1 MIAILRKL
9 SIIIL
14 LFAVFIFIQ
23 FIQVESTA
31 LVNPKT
37 LVVLGFLILASF
49 TLGEILSFIKLP
61 KVIGYLLIGI
71 IFGPYSAALLGI
83 NLLEVLSIDVIKEL
97 SLVVSVTLSI
107 IALTAG
113 MELKINGIKE
123 LLKPITL
130 ILLFKSILIFILVTA
145 VVYALAPFIPFL
157 MHADAAYK
165 IAAGLIIS
173 VVALGTSIEL
183 ILVVQNETKAKGRF
197 IDLILSTAIVKDV
210 LVILLLA
217 LVLTISS
224 AMIYPQG
231 KIEGGIFLD
240 LGLELL
246 YSIIFGSA
254 LGGLTI
260 LYLKYVHK
268 ELLLYILAL
277 VVFGSE
283 LSTNFHL
290 ETLVVFV
297 AAGFVVE
304 NFSKYGKDLH
314 QPLQKLSLPIFITFF
329 TVVGASINFLSI
341 QNMILIGLAVF
352 IIRGAALYFS
362 INLAA
367 KISKENLSIQKN
379 AWLGFLPIG
388 GLMLGLSIVISQK
401 LPGLG
406 EQLKDLIT
414 TVVALN
420 LFLGPILL
428 KIGINRD
435 KKLPEIAEEEI
446 EEIPTEESKVVSAK
460 AQNKIAL
467 KKKIAE
473 IKSKFAEPDFADT
486 ELNRSLFGILFK
498 IYQILKDFDKKFIY
512 FRSEESLELLISFT
526 EKYTDEYVRLKSFL
540 TKSNVTSSQIKDEIL
555 NTKKTLS
562 DWIIQLCDERKTG
575 EKNIVALEP
584 LIKELFISLVDLTDG
599 LQTKMFVNLEPE
611 FYEKNEDDNLRAKIA
626 KFSARFS
633 IRFNKLLNK
642 KYIPQREINYRN
654 LTRYYLVGE
663 SSGEILETV
672 NLVGNERLTT
682 LRKIRALY
690 TDILK
695 YLEELTEIA
704 VAEKDNI
711 AVSTLLLARFDEL
724 HNQFV
729 NEINIYQTEINETT
743 SEISTRLKYALAN
756 PFNKLIATLKVA
768 GTFKYNKSDFR
779 FSKVFNESEIQ
790 KENALQTIRYWINY
804 YLGFLGLFEKEAYTN
819 KIKVQL
825 NQLVNKSLVNISDEI
840 NFSLRSV
847 SNELNKNI
855 TEFKKNIKNIKLND
869 IQTLKDYLGAA
880 RNLIFIDTIRKYSY
894 SLDEILKSKKMNL
907 LIENLI
913 TDFSKVSKQLPEK
926 LLLLEETDLH
936 FEERL
941 PEFKE
946 LRSVPLKEIAHSF
959 LEKKLPR
966 EIGEINELL
975 INHLNITLSELNN
988 FPTIVNFHINTA
1000 VKELENND
1008 ETGFEIALELANSLS
1023 EKLQERLGQL
1033 NQQIDRLEQNVNKKI
1048 TEKVNIIINQ
1058 INELIIDSSLRQV
1071 NLFVGKEATKQRFI
1085 KSLGKQQNKVNG
1097 FIKLY
1102 FALIKRN
1109 YNLYFKSF
1117 VTSALVNFKLIKP
1130 KQTEYLTEDAYL
1142 NQEKLQNLP
1151 FIYRKL
1157 FDGTP
1162 LESNDFFI
1170 GQEELSTKINSA
1182 LKDFSI
1188 NKSSSIIIIGEP
1200 GSGKKSLINTIL
1212 TNSLKDKEVL
1222 QYQFKDTI
1230 SDKDDLLK
1238 IFSELLGYNR
1248 IISFDELLV
1257 YFNDKSRKKIIVLE
1271 NINKLFINQINGF
1284 SALKN
1289 FIYLVSMTNRNV
1301 FWLCSIGKHSW
1312 NFLKHN
1318 FEMESAFKY
1327 KIVTEDLH
1335 KKDIKSIILSRHGAT
1350 GYSLKFL
1357 PSEMRQ
1363 FSKKI
1368 FKVKSEKEE
1377 QEKLSSEFFKKLE
1390 EYSEGN
1396 IISAMYYWLQSID
1409 SVKGNLITIKP
1420 PRKLV
1425 LGILNNIDPVYLL
1438 TIATILIHGWI
1449 TAKEHAKIYNI
1460 PLEKSREILNYLASL
1475 NLIYHDQFE
1484 MYSYKYFLNKFVFR
1498 SVEKEL
1504 IKRNI
1509 F

>member
-1 MIAILRKL
+1 MIAILRKF

-23 FIQVESTA
+23 LIQVESTA

-49 TLGEILSFIKLP
+49 TLGEILAFIKLP

-83 NLLEVLSIDVIKEL
+83 HLLEVLSLDVIKEL

-113 MELKINGIKE
+113 MELKISGIKD
-123 LLKPITL
+123 LLKPISL
-130 ILLFKSILIFILVTA
+130 ILLFKTILIFVLVTSA
-145 VVYALAPFIPFL
+145 VYALAPFIPFL
-157 MHADAAYK
+157 SQANPGYV
-165 IAAGLIIS
+165 IAAGLIMS

-217 LVLTISS
+217 LVLAISS
-224 AMIYPQG
+224 ALIYPQG
-231 KIEGGIFLD
+231 KIEGGIFID
-240 LGLELL
+240 LGKELL
-246 YSIIFGSA
+246 FSIIFGGA

-260 LYLKYVHK
+260 LYLKYIHK
-268 ELLLYILAL
+268 ELLLFILAL

-283 LSTNFHL
+283 LSTSFHL

-297 AAGFVVE
+297 SAGFVVQ
-304 NFSKYGKDLH
+304 NFSKFGKDLH

-329 TVVGASINFLSI
+329 TVIGASINFLSI
-341 QNMILIGLAVF
+341 QNMILIGSAVF

-388 GLMLGLSIVISQK
+388 GLMLGLSIVIGQK

-406 EQLKDLIT
+406 EQLKDFIT

-428 KIGINRD
+428 KIGINKD
-435 KKLPEIAEEEI
+435 KKLTEVPEEEI
-446 EEIPTEESKVVSAK
+446 EEPEEGKVLSKEV
-460 AQNKIAL
+460 QDKISL

-473 IKSKFAEPDFADT
+473 IKTKFAEPNFADS

-526 EKYTDEYVRLKSFL
+526 EKYTDEYIRLKEFF
-540 TKSNVTSSQIKDEIL
+540 TKSNVTSALIKEEIL
-555 NTKKTLS
+555 LTKKTLS

-584 LIKELFISLVDLTDG
+584 LIKDLFISLVDLTDG
-599 LQTKMFVNLEPE
+599 LQTKMLINLEPE
-611 FYEKNEDDNLRAKIA
+611 FYEKKENDNLKARMA
-626 KFSARFS
+626 KFSTRLS
-633 IRFNKLLNK
+633 TRFNKLLNK

-663 SSGEILETV
+663 SSWEILETV

-695 YLEELTEIA
+695 YLEELTEIT
-704 VAEKDNI
+704 VTEKDNI
-711 AVSTLLLARFDEL
+711 ALSTLLLAKFDEL

-729 NEINIYQTEINETT
+729 NEINIYQSEINETT

-756 PFNKLIATLKVA
+756 PFNNLIKTLKIA
-768 GTFKYNKSDFR
+768 GTFKYNKRDFR

-790 KENALQTIRYWINY
+790 KENALQTIRYWVNY
-804 YLGFLGLFEKEAYTN
+804 YLGFLGLFQKEAYTN
-819 KIKVQL
+819 KIKVEL

-855 TEFKKNIKNIKLND
+855 NEFKKSIKKFNEND
-869 IQTLKDYLGAA
+869 NQRLQDYLGTS

-894 SLDEILKSKKMNL
+894 SLDEILKSKKMNM

-913 TDFSKVSKQLPEK
+913 IDFSKVSQQLPEK
-926 LLLLEETDLH
+926 LLLLEESDLH
-936 FEERL
+936 IKERL
-941 PEFKE
+941 PEFKD

-1008 ETGFEIALELANSLS
+1008 ETGFEIAIDLANSLS

-1071 NLFVGKEATKQRFI
+1071 NLFVGKEATKQRFKKTI
-1085 KSLGKQQNKVNG
+1085 DKHQNTANEFFK
-1097 FIKLY
+1097 KY
-1102 FALIKRN
+1102 LIIIQRN
-1109 YNLYFKSF
+1109 YNLYFKF
-1117 VTSALVNFKLIKP
+1117 LVTTALVNLKLIKP
-1130 KQTEYLTEDAYL
+1130 KETEYLTEDAYL

-1170 GQEELSTKINSA
+1170 GQEELTNKIDSA
-1182 LKDFSI
+1182 LQDFNK
-1188 NKSSSIIIIGEP
+1188 NKSSSVIIIGEP
-1200 GSGKKSLINTIL
+1200 GSGKKSLINTII
-1212 TNSLKDKEVL
+1212 TNSLKDKDIL

-1230 SDKDDLLK
+1230 TKKDDLLK
-1238 IFSELLGYNR
+1238 IFSELLGYTR
-1248 IISFDELLV
+1248 TISFDELLV
-1257 YFNDKSRKKIIVLE
+1257 YFNDKSRKKIIILE

-1284 SALKN
+1284 STLKN

-1301 FWLCSIGKHSW
+1301 FWLCSIGKHPW

-1350 GYSLKFL
+1350 GYGLFFL
-1357 PSEMRQ
+1357 PSEIRQ
-1363 FSKKI
+1363 ISKKI
-1368 FKVKSEKEE
+1368 FKAKSEKEE
-1377 QEKLSSEFFKKLE
+1377 QEKLSTEFFKRLE

-1425 LGILNNIDPVYLL
+1425 LGILNNIDPIYLL
-1438 TIATILIHGWI
+1438 TISTILIHGWI
-1449 TAKEHAKIYNI
+1449 TAKEHSNIYNI

-1484 MYSYKYFLNKFVFR
+1484 MYSYKYFINKFVFR

>member
-23 FIQVESTA
+23 LIQVESTA
-31 LVNPKT
+31 VVNAKT

-49 TLGEILSFIKLP
+49 TLGEILSLIKLP

-71 IFGPYSAALLGI
+71 IFGPYSAAVLGI
-83 NLLEVLSIDVIKEL
+83 HLLEVLSLDVIKQL
-97 SLVVSVTLSI
+97 DLVVSVTLSI

-113 MELKINGIKE
+113 MELKISGIKD
-123 LLKPITL
+123 LIKPISL
-130 ILLFKSILIFILVTA
+130 ILLFKTVLIFILVTA
-145 VVYALAPFIPFL
+145 VVFILAPIIPFL
-157 MHADAAYK
+157 SHANSNY
-165 IAAGLIIS
+165 ILAAGLILS
-173 VVALGTSIEL
+173 VIALGTSIEL

-197 IDLILSTAIVKDV
+197 IDLILSTSIVKDV

-217 LVLTISS
+217 LVLAISS
-224 AMIYPQG
+224 ALVFPQG

-240 LGLELL
+240 LGKELL
-246 YSIIFGSA
+246 LSIIFGGS

-260 LYLKYVHK
+260 LYLKYIHK
-268 ELLLYILAL
+268 ELLLFILAL

-297 AAGFVVE
+297 TAGFIVQ
-304 NFSKYGKDLH
+304 NFSKFGEDFH
-314 QPLQKLSLPIFITFF
+314 PSLQKLSLPIFITFF
-329 TVVGASINFLSI
+329 TVIGASINFLSI
-341 QNMILIGLAVF
+341 QNMLIIGLAIF
-352 IIRGAALYFS
+352 IIRGIALYFS
-362 INLAA
+362 IKLAA

-379 AWLGFLPIG
+379 AWMGFLPIG
-388 GLMLGLSIVISQK
+388 GLMLGLSIVIGET

-406 EQLKDLIT
+406 SQLKDLIT

-420 LFLGPILL
+420 LFVGPILL
-428 KIGINRD
+428 KIGINLD
-435 KKLPEIAEEEI
+435 NKSSEVPEEEEI
-446 EEIPTEESKVVSAK
+446 IEEEKIISKEI
-460 AQNKIAL
+460 QDKITV

-473 IKSKFAEPDFADT
+473 IKTKFAEPNFADT

-512 FRSEESLELLISFT
+512 FRSEESLELVISFT
-526 EKYTDEYVRLKSFL
+526 EKYTDEYIRLKGVL
-540 TKSNVTSSQIKDEIL
+540 VKSNITSAEIKEELLI
-555 NTKKTLS
+555 TKKTLS

-575 EKNIVALEP
+575 EKNIVSLEP
-584 LIKELFISLVDLTDG
+584 LIKDLFISLVDLTDG
-599 LQTKMFVNLEPE
+599 LQSKLIVNLEPE
-611 FYEKNEDDNLRAKIA
+611 FYEKDGDDKLKA
-626 KFSARFS
+626 KFSKFS
-633 IRFNKLLNK
+633 TRLSTRFNKLLNK
-642 KYIPQREINYRN
+642 KYIPQREINYKN

-690 TDILK
+690 TDLLK
-695 YLEELTEIA
+695 YFDELTEIA
-704 VAEKDNI
+704 VAEKDNM
-711 AVSTLLLARFDEL
+711 ALSTLLLAKFDEL

-729 NEINIYQTEINETT
+729 NEMNIYQSEINETT

-756 PFNKLIATLKVA
+756 PFNKLITTLKVA
-768 GTFKYNKSDFR
+768 GTFKYNKRDFR

-790 KENALQTIRYWINY
+790 KENALQTIRYWVNY
-804 YLGFLGLFEKEAYTN
+804 YIGFLGLFQKEAYTN

-825 NQLVNKSLVNISDEI
+825 SQLVNKSLVNISDEI

-855 TEFKKNIKNIKLND
+855 NAFKKNIRETNKNENIK
-869 IQTLKDYLGAA
+869 LKDYLQSS
-880 RNLIFIDTIRKYSY
+880 RNLIFINSINKHTH
-894 SLDEILKSKKMNL
+894 SLDEIFRSKRMNM

-913 TDFSKVSKQLPEK
+913 AEFSKISQQLPEK
-926 LLLLEETDLH
+926 LLLLEDSDLH
-936 FEERL
+936 LKERL
-941 PEFKE
+941 PEFKD
-946 LRSVPLKEIAHSF
+946 LHAVPLKEIAHSF

-1000 VKELENND
+1000 IKELENND
-1008 ETGFEIALELANSLS
+1008 ETGFEIAVDLANSLS

-1033 NQQIDRLEQNVNKKI
+1033 NQQIDRLEQNVNQKI
-1048 TEKVNIIINQ
+1048 VEKVNISITH
-1058 INELIIDSSLRQV
+1058 INELIIDSSLRHV
-1071 NLFVGKEATKQRFI
+1071 NMYIGKEATKQKFI
-1085 KSLGKQQNKVNG
+1085 KTVGKQQNK
-1097 FIKLY
+1097 FKDSLKKYLIIIKS
-1102 FALIKRN
+1102 N
-1109 YNLYFKSF
+1109 YDLYFKTF
-1117 VTSALVNFKLIKP
+1117 VNTILVDLKLVTP
-1130 KQTEYLTEDAYL
+1130 KEAEYQTEDAYL
-1142 NQEKLQNLP
+1142 NQDKLQNLP

-1170 GQEELSTKINSA
+1170 GQEELTNKVKSA
-1182 LKDFSI
+1182 LNDFNHS
-1188 NKSSSIIIIGEP
+1188 KSSSIIIIGEP
-1200 GSGKKSLINTIL
+1200 GSGKKSLINTVI
-1212 TNSLKDKEVL
+1212 TNSLKDKDIL
-1222 QYQFKDTI
+1222 QYQFKNTI
-1230 SDKDDLLK
+1230 SNNEELLK
-1238 IFSELLGYNR
+1238 VFSNLLGYNR
-1248 IISFDELLV
+1248 TVSFDELLV

-1271 NINKLFINQINGF
+1271 NINKLFINQVNGF

-1301 FWLCSIGKHSW
+1301 LWLCSIGKHPW
-1312 NFLKHN
+1312 IFLKSN
-1318 FEMESAFKY
+1318 FELESAFKY

-1350 GYSLKFL
+1350 GYGLKFL

-1363 FSKKI
+1363 FSNKI
-1368 FKVKSEKEE
+1368 FKAKTEKEE
-1377 QEKLSSEFFKKLE
+1377 QEKLSVEFFKKLE

-1425 LGILNNIDPVYLL
+1425 IGILNNIDPVYLL
-1438 TIATILIHGWI
+1438 TLATILIHGWI
-1449 TAKEHAKIYNI
+1449 TDKEHSKIYNMPI
-1460 PLEKSREILNYLASL
+1460 EKSREILNYLASL